1 MSKSE
6 EIPLESIASSKK
18 THYQEELNEITNT
31 KEKRLIDCFEKPEI
45 YITPPT
51 SMKRRENSQL
61 TSPLSPKTIARS
73 IPSGPCRILDAP
85 ELMDDYYLNLLSW
98 GHHNIIAVA
107 LRQSVY
113 LWYANDGRIVKLLT
127 LSDHDQYV
135 TSVQWA
141 PTDNL
146 LAVGLSNNCIQLWDT
161 SAITLIRNLTGHTN
175 RVSSLSW
182 NSNHYLSSG
191 SRDSTILNHDIRQPM
206 NVISTFQG
214 HSQEVCGLAWSSD
227 GMTLASGGNENL
239 LLIWDVA
246 YAGIHHNNNN
256 MNHHRTSSSS
266 NGDHSRDGPRLS
278 IDQHT
283 AAVKVQVYTDFDVLK
298 PYNSWHMN
306 VDVLMNS
313 IY

>member
-1 MSKSE
+1 MDL
-6 EIPLESIASSKK
+6 ITSSKK
-18 THYQEELNEITNT
+18 NHYKEELNEITNT
-31 KEKRLIDCFEKPEI
+31 KDKRLIDCFEKPEV
-45 YITPPT
+45 YVTPPT
-51 SMKRRENSQL
+51 SLKRRENSQL

-98 GHHNIIAVA
+98 GYHNVIAVA

-127 LSDHDQYV
+127 LSDHDQYI

-141 PTDNL
+141 PMENI
-146 LAVGLSNNCIQLWDT
+146 LAVGLSNNMVQLWDT
-161 SAITLIRNLTGHTN
+161 VAVQLIRAMTGHSN

-182 NSNHYLSSG
+182 NTNHYLSSG

-206 NVISTFQG
+206 NVISTFHG
-214 HSQEVCGLAWSSD
+214 HSQEVCGLAWAPD
-227 GMTLASGGNENL
+227 GLTLASGGNENL

-246 YAGIHHNNNN
+246 YAGIHA
-256 MNHHRTSSSS
+256 HHRGIPSSS
-266 NGDHSRDGPRLS
+266 DHTRDGPRLS

-283 AAVKVQVYTDFDVLK
+283 AAVKVSL
-298 PYNSWHMN
+298 P
-306 VDVLMNS
+306 
-313 IY
+313 